1 MIQMLRLIKNEFVKL
16 KTPVIIT
23 LVLVTLATII
33 LSCTLYVNYSL
44 HHDLEAWEVGIAVP
58 TFVFPLFVVIP
69 ICWSLYYERK
79 GGFLKY
85 TLPRVGKARYLTAK
99 WIASAICSFV
109 LIFVPF
115 FLAAVFALYVKP
127 PADTEFSQQYNAF
140 SHAFYDLFVY
150 RPLLYAFL
158 SSLWK
163 GVVGV
168 MVMSLGFVLSMY
180 VKNIFVI
187 LTGSFIYMMV
197 ENFTLAILNVPQY
210 RLFTSFEPSIIPLY
224 FSSWKMHIPEGHPMG
239 EPTGWIQPVDS
250 YLVLLAGPGIIIA
263 FMVLLWL
270 FFTKVKKV
278 SVYEV

>member
-1 MIQMLRLIKNEFVKL
+1 MLRLIKNEFVKL
-16 KTPVIIT
+16 KTPVLIT
-23 LVLVTLATII
+23 LVLVTLTTVI

-44 HHDLEAWEVGIAVP
+44 HYDLEAWEVGIAVP

-85 TLPRVGKARYLTAK
+85 TMPRVSKARYLTAK
-99 WIASAICSFV
+99 WIASAICAFV

-127 PADTEFSQQYNAF
+127 PADTEHSQYYNAF
-140 SHAFYDLFVY
+140 FHNFYDLFVY
-150 RPLLYAFL
+150 RPLLYTFL

-163 GVVGV
+163 GVLSVL
-168 MVMSLGFVLSMY
+168 VMSLGFVLSMY
-180 VKNIFVI
+180 VKNIFVV
-187 LTGSFIYMMV
+187 LTAPFIYYQL
-197 ENFTLAILNVPQY
+197 ENFVLSILNVPHY
-210 RLFTSFEPSIIPLY
+210 RLCTSFEPSLIPLY
-224 FSSWKMHIPEGHPMG
+224 LPSWKIHIPEYQMEREGFIPRVI
-239 EPTGWIQPVDS
+239 ELTDS

-263 FMVLLWL
+263 FTVLLWL
-270 FFTKVKKV
+270 FFTKIKKV